1 MLSGGPDGEGVEVVG
16 QDRPSDRRSGSVEA
30 SESSAA
36 HAVAA
41 FEVTDAAFGADAVAR
56 QAPVAVFGG
65 CALAAGDED
74 LGRVGQLL
82 GDGAGRKAAV
92 ERDVARVQVGSS
104 QLCDG
109 VGQQVGFVG

>member
-1 MLSGGPDGEGVEVVG
+1 MRIDHPTVVRAPSRPLSRD
-16 QDRPSDRRSGSVEA
+16 
-30 SESSAA
+30 AA

-41 FEVTDAAFGADAVAR
+41 FEVADAAFGADAVAR

-74 LGRVGQLL
+74 LGRVGQML

-92 ERDVARVQVGSS
+92 ERDVARVQAGSS
-104 QLCDG
+104 QLVR